1 MTKILI
7 IRFSSIGDIVL
18 TSPIMRCVKM
28 QKNFEIH
35 YLTKSEYS
43 ILLSANPYVDKV
55 FVVKHNLNYVISDLK
70 LENYDFIIDLH
81 NNLRSWWV
89 KFNLLVSSRHLQK
102 YNWKKYLLIYFNC
115 NYNIDHVV
123 DRYFEVVKKLNVVND
138 NNGLDYFFNENTSLD
153 FNINQTFIAWS
164 IGGSSIYKKLSKQ
177 QILEVVNQVSYPIV
191 LLGGVDEISIGDIL
205 VQECSHKKIYNFCG
219 KISLDQSAYL
229 IKNSALVL
237 TNDTGLMHIAA
248 SFQKPIISFWG
259 CTKPSLG
266 FSPYMTS
273 DKSIQIIAR
282 SSSRPCSKHGSH
294 CRFKGNECIKEIDSM
309 MILEAIENFFNLS

>member
-7 IRFSSIGDIVL
+7 IRFSSIGDIIL

-102 YNWKKYLLIYFNC
+102 YNWKKCYT
-115 NYNIDHVV
+115 
-123 DRYFEVVKKLNVVND
+123 VVN
-138 NNGLDYFFNENTSLD
+138 
-153 FNINQTFIAWS
+153 
-164 IGGSSIYKKLSKQ
+164 
-177 QILEVVNQVSYPIV
+177 
-191 LLGGVDEISIGDIL
+191 
-205 VQECSHKKIYNFCG
+205 
-219 KISLDQSAYL
+219 
-229 IKNSALVL
+229 
-237 TNDTGLMHIAA
+237 
-248 SFQKPIISFWG
+248 
-259 CTKPSLG
+259 
-266 FSPYMTS
+266 
-273 DKSIQIIAR
+273 
-282 SSSRPCSKHGSH
+282 
-294 CRFKGNECIKEIDSM
+294 
-309 MILEAIENFFNLS
+309 

>member
-18 TSPIMRCVKM
+18 TSPIMRCIKM
-28 QKNFEIH
+28 QKNLEIH
-35 YLTKSEYS
+35 YLTKAEYS
-43 ILLSANPYVDKV
+43 ILLSTNPYVDKV
-55 FVVKHNLNYVISDLK
+55 FVVKNNLNYVISDLK

-89 KFNLLVSSRHLQK
+89 KFNLRVSSRNLQK
-102 YNWKKYLLIYFNC
+102 HNWKKYLLIYFNC

-138 NNGLDYFFNENTSLD
+138 NNGLDYFFNENTSID

-164 IGGSSIYKKLSKQ
+164 IGGSSIYKKLSKK

-191 LLGGVDEISIGDIL
+191 LLGGVDEISIGDTL

-294 CRFKGNECIKEIDSM
+294 CRFKLNPCIKEIDSM
-309 MILEAIENFFNLS
+309 MILEAIENFF